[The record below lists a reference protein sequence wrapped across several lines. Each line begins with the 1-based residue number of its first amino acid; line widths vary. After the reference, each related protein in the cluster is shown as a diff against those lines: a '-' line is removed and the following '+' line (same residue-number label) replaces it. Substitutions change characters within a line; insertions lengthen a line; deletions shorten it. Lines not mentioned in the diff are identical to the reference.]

1 MRLGFILV
9 LVLMVGFA
17 CGFESEV
24 YYFNVGVPAVES
36 DSEVVV
42 VNSVSSGGGGSS
54 SHSNVLVVNN
64 SNVSSVSVGEVYFG
78 DGDSGLDSGVDV
90 VDDSEAGFVSRV
102 TGAVVGAVGSTGGMA
117 VAGVFVLVVL
127 GGFVVIRVRKN
138 SD

>member
-1 MRLGFILV
+1 MRFGFILV

-54 SHSNVLVVNN
+54 SHSKSVVVND
-64 SNVSSVSVGEVYFG
+64 SNLTSVSVSEVYFG
-78 DGDSGLDSGVDV
+78 DGGSGVDSD
-90 VDDSEAGFVSRV
+90 VDYVNNSEPGFFSRV
-102 TGAVVGAVGSTGGMA
+102 TGGVVGAVASTGGIVVGA
-117 VAGVFVLVVL
+117 FVLIVL
-127 GGFVVIRVRKN
+127 GGFVAIRVGKKE
-138 SD
+138 